1 MIFNKKRAFG
11 IAFPY
16 ARFYF
21 SLNITKTIIL
31 SVISGCL
38 KHEKRPIFVVSS
50 EKKLPFLYNFTSFQP
65 SNGFDSAAASEY
77 NSGNGQKSDQT
88 TGSSKIS
95 TDGRGSTLHQ
105 RKKTRKAIWNRIR
118 FTAAVVA
125 GTFISETALTGMA
138 LEADSSVMITADGET
153 HTVRSS
159 GETVEALLA
168 REGIVLG
175 ADDEVNYPLGE
186 RIEAGM
192 HITVDRV
199 EFVEHTTSEP
209 IAYRTVTAE
218 SPLHRIG
225 TSFVSAEGQS
235 GRRDTTVIQKIVNG
249 ETVYT
254 YEAVTSELPPSDEV
268 ISVGTALN
276 TPYSKKEGD
285 FSLENGIPT
294 EYAYRLDGKVTAY
307 TAPEGSGTYSG
318 RKLEIGTVAV
328 DPNEIPFGSELYICS
343 KDGKKVY
350 GYAIAA
356 DTGSLTDVV
365 ADVFMGTTAEHFDE
379 ACDWGAQD
387 AYVYVLT
394 VGDNSI
400 SWL

>member
-1 MIFNKKRAFG
+1 M
-11 IAFPY
+11 
-16 ARFYF
+16 
-21 SLNITKTIIL
+21 IIL
-31 SVISGCL
+31 SVISDCF
-38 KHEKRPIFVVSS
+38 KHENRPIFVVFS
-50 EKKLPFLYNFTSFQP
+50 EKRLPFLYNFTNFQP
-65 SNGFDSAAASEY
+65 PDGFDSAAVSEY
-77 NSGNGQKSDQT
+77 NSGNRQKSDRT
-88 TGSSKIS
+88 TSSLQIS

-105 RKKTRKAIWNRIR
+105 RKKTRKAVRNRIR
-118 FTAAVVA
+118 LTAAA
-125 GTFISETALTGMA
+125 IAATFILEPAAVSMA
-138 LEADSSVMITADGET
+138 LEADSSVTITADGET

-159 GETVEALLA
+159 GETVEALLT

-186 RIEAGM
+186 RIEPGM

-199 EFVEHTTSEP
+199 EYVEHTTSEP
-209 IAYRTVTAE
+209 IAYQTVTAE

-235 GRRDTTVIQKIVNG
+235 GRRDTTVIEKIVNG
-249 ETVYT
+249 ETVDRKET
-254 YEAVTSELPPSDEV
+254 VTSELPPSDEV

-276 TPYSKKEGD
+276 EPYSKKEGD
-285 FSLENGIPT
+285 FSLENGLPT

-318 RKLEIGTVAV
+318 RTLEIGTAAV
-328 DPNEIPFGSELYICS
+328 DPNKIPFGSELYICS
-343 KDGKKVY
+343 KDGKRVY

-356 DTGSLTDVV
+356 DTGSLTDVI

>member
-1 MIFNKKRAFG
+1 MIAG
-11 IAFPY
+11 I
-16 ARFYF
+16 
-21 SLNITKTIIL
+21 
-31 SVISGCL
+31 
-38 KHEKRPIFVVSS
+38 
-50 EKKLPFLYNFTSFQP
+50 
-65 SNGFDSAAASEY
+65 
-77 NSGNGQKSDQT
+77 
-88 TGSSKIS
+88 
-95 TDGRGSTLHQ
+95 
-105 RKKTRKAIWNRIR
+105 
-118 FTAAVVA
+118 
-125 GTFISETALTGMA
+125 FISETALTGMA
-138 LEADSSVMITADGET
+138 LEANSSVKITADGET

-159 GETVEALLA
+159 GETVEAVLA

-209 IAYRTVTAE
+209 IAYQTVTAE

-235 GRRDTTVIQKIVNG
+235 GRRDTTVIEKIVNG

-268 ISVGTALN
+268 IAVGTALN
-276 TPYSKKEGD
+276 VPYSKKEGD
-285 FSLENGIPT
+285 FSLENGLPT

-356 DTGSLTDVV
+356 DAGSLTDVV

>member
-1 MIFNKKRAFG
+1 M
-11 IAFPY
+11 
-16 ARFYF
+16 
-21 SLNITKTIIL
+21 IIL
-31 SVISGCL
+31 SVISDCF
-38 KHEKRPIFVVSS
+38 KHENRPIFVVFS
-50 EKKLPFLYNFTSFQP
+50 EKRLPFLYNFTSFQP
-65 SNGFDSAAASEY
+65 PNEFDSAAASEY
-77 NSGNGQKSDQT
+77 NSGNRQKSDR
-88 TGSSKIS
+88 TGSSLQIS

-105 RKKTRKAIWNRIR
+105 RKKTRKAVRNRLR
-118 FTAAVVA
+118 LTAAA
-125 GTFISETALTGMA
+125 IAATFILEPAAVSMA
-138 LEADSSVMITADGET
+138 LEADSSVTIAADGET

-159 GETVEALLA
+159 GETVEALLT

-175 ADDEVNYPLGE
+175 SDDEVNYPLGE
-186 RIEAGM
+186 RIEPGM

-199 EFVEHTTSEP
+199 EYVEHTTSEP
-209 IAYRTVTAE
+209 IAYQTVTAE

-235 GRRDTTVIQKIVNG
+235 GRRDTTVIEKIVNG
-249 ETVYT
+249 ETVDRK
-254 YEAVTSELPPSDEV
+254 EAVTSELPPSDEV

-276 TPYSKKEGD
+276 VPYSKKEGG
-285 FSLENGIPT
+285 FSLENGLPT

-318 RKLEIGTVAV
+318 RKLEIGTAAV
-328 DPNEIPFGSELYICS
+328 DPNKIPFGSELYICS
-343 KDGKKVY
+343 KDGKRVY

-356 DTGSLTDVV
+356 DTGSLTDVI